1 METTRHEWT
10 LTGLGCANC
19 ARKIE
24 AEVRKMEGV
33 ASARLDFANSK
44 IYLELD
50 SDQDADGI
58 RERVKT
64 IISGIEP
71 GCCIND
77 TEASESDDRMHF
89 RKRIA
94 IYIAGLVIFIAA
106 IILPG
111 GSWPET
117 LLFVTAWLI
126 FGGQVIAKSFRNI
139 LKGRVFDENFL
150 MTIATIGAFILGE
163 YAEGASVM
171 LFYQVGE
178 MFQEYALDKSRRSIR
193 RLLDIK
199 PEYANIMTESGPV
212 KVSPANVRPGDRIM
226 VLPGERIPLD
236 GRVLEGHSSVDTSP
250 LTGESLPRDVQAGDE
265 VLSGSINQS
274 GVLTLEVT
282 KSYEN
287 STVSRILELVQ
298 NASGRKAVTERFIT
312 RFAAKYTPAV
322 VGLAAMLAILPPL
335 ITSTPFSQWAYRALV
350 FLVISC
356 PCALVISIPLGFFG
370 GIGAASRQGILVK
383 GGNYLEAL
391 ARTETMVFDKT
402 GTLTTGVFQVTGIVP
417 RPGFT
422 GQEILHYAACA
433 ESYSTHPLA
442 RSVLERYGDNPDPA
456 RMDDHAEIPGKGVR
470 ARVDG
475 KQVLCGNRKLMGDYG
490 IAADEGASA
499 GTSLY
504 VAVDGVYAG
513 RIDMEDTIKPDA
525 ASALESLQAMG
536 IHDTV
541 LLTGD
546 VRETANEVAGR
557 LGIGRVHSQLLPQDK
572 VTVLESIIEEK
583 KWSGPVV
590 FVGDGINDAAVI
602 SRADIGIAMGGIGS
616 DAAIEAADIVIMN
629 DEVGKLCDAVSI
641 ARKTRRI
648 VFQNIVLALGVKI
661 LFLIMATG
669 GLATLWEAVFADV
682 GVALLAVLNAMR
694 VIKTGRSR
702 R

>member
-1 METTRHEWT
+1 
-10 LTGLGCANC
+10 
-19 ARKIE
+19 
-24 AEVRKMEGV
+24 MEGV

-44 IYLELD
+44 FYVEI
-50 SDQDADGI
+50 SDDRDAEKI
-58 RERVKT
+58 RERVKA
-64 IISGIEP
+64 IISDIEP
-71 GCCIND
+71 GCCMND
-77 TEASESDDRMHF
+77 AEAAASDSRTLF
-89 RKRIA
+89 GKRIA
-94 IYIAGLVIFIAA
+94 IYIFGLLIFIAA

-111 GSWPET
+111 QSWPET
-117 LLFVTAWLI
+117 LLFLAAWLI
-126 FGGQVIAKSFRNI
+126 FGGRVISKSFRNI

-163 YAEGASVM
+163 FAEGASVM

-178 MFQEYALDKSRRSIR
+178 MFQSYAVDQSRRSIR
-193 RLLDIK
+193 KLLDIK
-199 PEYANIMTESGPV
+199 PEYANIMTENGPV
-212 KVSPANVRPGDRIM
+212 KVSPASLEPGDRIM
-226 VLPGERIPLD
+226 VFPGERIPLD
-236 GRVLEGHSSVDTSP
+236 CRVIEGHSSVDTSP
-250 LTGESLPRDVQAGDE
+250 LTGESLPKDVKEGDE

-312 RFAAKYTPAV
+312 RFAAKYTPVV
-322 VGLAAMLAILPPL
+322 VGLAAMLAVLPPL
-335 ITSTPFSQWAYRALV
+335 FTGTPFSQWAYRALV

-370 GIGAASRQGILVK
+370 GIGAASRRGILVK

-391 ARTETMVFDKT
+391 ARTDTMVFDKT
-402 GTLTTGVFQVTGIVP
+402 GTLTTGVFRVKGITP
-417 RPGFT
+417 SPGFT
-422 GQEILHYAACA
+422 EDEVLHFAACA

-442 RSVLERYGDNPDPA
+442 RSVLERYGQTPDPS
-456 RMDDHAEIPGKGVR
+456 RMEDHEEIPGKGVR

-475 KQVLCGNRKLMGDYG
+475 KLVLCGNRKLMEDHG
-490 IAADEGASA
+490 IAAVEGTSA
-499 GTSLY
+499 GTSLH
-504 VAVDGVYAG
+504 VAVDEVYAG

-525 ASALESLQAMG
+525 ASALERLKAMG
-536 IHDTV
+536 VHNTV

-546 VRETANEVAGR
+546 VSETANDVAGR
-557 LGIGRVHSQLLPQDK
+557 LGIKRVHSQLLPQDK
-572 VTVLESIIEEK
+572 VSVLENIIDEK
-583 KWSGPVV
+583 KGSGPVV

-602 SRADIGIAMGGIGS
+602 SRADVGIAMGGIGS

-629 DEVGKLCDAVSI
+629 DEVGKLCDAVAI

-661 LFLIMATG
+661 LFLTMATG

-694 VIKTGRSR
+694 VIKTGNPGR
-702 R
+702 

>member
-1 METTRHEWT
+1 MELDRV
-10 LTGLGCANC
+10 GCAGCAN
-19 ARKIE
+19 KIE
-24 AEVRKMEGV
+24 TAVRKMEGV

-44 IYLELD
+44 FYVEINN
-50 SDQDADGI
+50 DQDANGI
-58 RERVKT
+58 RERIES
-64 IISGIEP
+64 IISDIEP

-77 TEASESDDRMHF
+77 TEAAENDYRMLF
-89 RKRIA
+89 RRRIV
-94 IYIAGLVIFIAA
+94 IYIIGLVIFIAA
-106 IILPG
+106 IILPEQ
-111 GSWPET
+111 SWPET
-117 LLFVTAWLI
+117 LLFIMAWLI

-139 LKGRVFDENFL
+139 LRGRVFDENFL

-178 MFQEYALDKSRRSIR
+178 MFQDYAVDRSRRSIR
-193 RLLDIK
+193 KLLDIK
-199 PEYANIMTESGPV
+199 PEYANIMTESGPE

-226 VLPGERIPLD
+226 VFPGERVPLD
-236 GRVLEGHSSVDTSP
+236 GRVLEGYSSVDTSP
-250 LTGESLPRDVQAGDE
+250 LTGESLPKDVQEGDE

-274 GVLTLEVT
+274 GVLTLEVA

-335 ITSTPFSQWAYRALV
+335 FTNTPFSQWAYRALV

-370 GIGAASRQGILVK
+370 GIGAASRRGILVK

-391 ARTETMVFDKT
+391 ARTDTMVFDKT
-402 GTLTTGVFQVTGIVP
+402 GTLTTGVFRVTGIVP
-417 RPGFT
+417 RQGFT
-422 GQEILHYAACA
+422 GQEVLHYAACA

-442 RSVLERYGDNPDPA
+442 RSVLERYGENPDPA

-470 ARVDG
+470 ARVDR
-475 KQVLCGNRKLMGDYG
+475 KQVLCGNRRLMEDHG
-490 IAADEGASA
+490 ISVEERASA

-513 RIDMEDTIKPDA
+513 RIDMEDTLKPDA
-525 ASALESLQAMG
+525 VSAMESLRAMG

-546 VRETANEVAGR
+546 VREAAHYAAGR
-557 LGIGRVHSQLLPQDK
+557 LGIGRVHHQLLPQDK
-572 VTVLESIIEEK
+572 VTVLESIIDEK
-583 KWSGPVV
+583 KGSGPVV

-629 DEVGKLCDAVSI
+629 DEVGKLCDAVAI

-661 LFLIMATG
+661 LFLAMATG

-694 VIKTGRSR
+694 IIKAGSSG
-702 R
+702 